1 LNIFAA
7 AGILHFFRGSHTGVV
22 PDEALLVLVTPPIT
36 AALALILILHGALLP
51 FPRLSLYHRESGL
64 AGTIRYATRLTI
76 ESGALIVTASTIYA
90 LLFFYDRSDG
100 TEVVFRILL
109 PHICV
114 RNTFLFLFDK
124 LIEAFRQ

>member
-1 LNIFAA
+1 MI
-7 AGILHFFRGSHTGVV
+7 

-36 AALALILILHGALLP
+36 AALALILILHAALLP
-51 FPRLSLYHRESGL
+51 SRGNRLYRRGSGL

-76 ESGALIVTASTIYA
+76 ESGALIVTASTVYA

-114 RNTFLFLFDK
+114 RYN
-124 LIEAFRQ
+124 FRIGFF